1 MGQKIKPVTE
11 LEWKEVNEENREL
24 TDNFLNQLHLSPHTL
39 KQYSS
44 AAKIFFR
51 WVKDYVR
58 NKPVYQL
65 KPRDG
70 LAYQNYL
77 ISLGLSSNAIKFKRS
92 VVSSLCGYYEVYY
105 GDDNPTFRNI
115 FNKQIPNVPKENT
128 REKIP
133 LTKEEYEL
141 LLAELEKRKE
151 WQMLAFLKFT
161 YSSGCRK
168 GEVVQLLKEVA
179 TYDKVKDKEGNFKN
193 FYQTHNIRTKG
204 RGVQGKIRKLLFDE
218 DAMKAIHKWL
228 EVRGEDDEPRM
239 FVKKTK
245 DGKVTPLSPNAFN
258 HWCAGLFSEI
268 LGREIWVHLIR
279 STRATHLVVLEG
291 KDIKSAQ
298 AVLGH
303 QDSSTTEIYVVR
315 DNSDDADDAFG

>member
-1 MGQKIKPVTE
+1 MAQKIRPVSKEDWE
-11 LEWKEVNEENREL
+11 LVNEENREL

-39 KQYSS
+39 RQYTS

-51 WVKDYVR
+51 WVKENVR
-58 NKPVYQL
+58 NKPIYEL
-65 KPRDG
+65 KVRDG
-70 LAYQNYL
+70 MAYQNYL

-92 VVSSLCGYYEVYY
+92 VVSSMCGYYEVFY
-105 GDDNPTFRNI
+105 GDEHPLFRNI
-115 FNKQIPNVPKENT
+115 FNKQVPNVAKENV

-133 LTKEEYEL
+133 MTKEEYEL
-141 LLAELEKRKE
+141 LISELEKREE

-168 GEVVQLLKEVA
+168 GEVAQLLKEVA
-179 TYDKVKDKEGNFKN
+179 HYKKAKDKDGNDKT
-193 FYQTHNIRTKG
+193 YYLTHNIRTKG
-204 RGVQGKIRKLLFDE
+204 RGAQGKVRKLKFDE
-218 DAMKAIHKWL
+218 SARQAILKWL
-228 EVRGEDDEPRM
+228 DVRGEDDEPQL

-258 HWCAGLFSEI
+258 HWCAGLFSVI

-279 STRATHLVVLEG
+279 STRATHIVVYEG
-291 KDIKSAQ
+291 KDIKTAQ
-298 AVLGH
+298 SVLGH

-315 DNSDDADDAFG
+315 DDSADADDAFE

>member
-1 MGQKIKPVTE
+1 MTQKIRPVTE
-11 LEWKEVNEENREL
+11 QEWELVDIDNREL
-24 TDNFLNQLHLSPHTL
+24 TNNFLNQLHLSPHTL
-39 KQYSS
+39 RQYTS
-44 AAKIFFR
+44 AARIFFR
-51 WVKDYVR
+51 WVKENAQ
-58 NKPVYQL
+58 NKPIHKL
-65 KPRDG
+65 KVRDG
-70 LAYQNYL
+70 MAYQNYL

-92 VVSSLCGYYEVYY
+92 VVSSMCGYYEVFY
-105 GDDNPTFRNI
+105 GDDHPLFRNI
-115 FNKQIPNVPKENT
+115 FNKQVPSVPKENV

-133 LTKEEYEL
+133 LTKEEYDL
-141 LLAELEKRKE
+141 LLAELERREE

-168 GEVVQLLKEVA
+168 GEVVQLLKEVSE
-179 TYDKVKDKEGNFKN
+179 YEKVKDKEGNFKS

-218 DAMKAIHKWL
+218 EAMKAIHKWL
-228 EVRGEDDEPRM
+228 EIRGEDDEPRM

-245 DGKVTPLSPNAFN
+245 TGKVTALSPNAFN

-315 DNSDDADDAFG
+315 DSSDDADDAFD